1 MRHYKGHVV
10 VKGVQVRKKKEEE
23 EEEPENP
30 SLIVQ
35 NTEKTNSLTL
45 RYNSGSVRASIDPI
59 NKLITQHR

>member
-1 MRHYKGHVV
+1 MLLSRVFKFG
-10 VKGVQVRKKKEEE
+10 KKKKKKE

-35 NTEKTNSLTL
+35 NTEKTTSLTL
-45 RYNSGSVRASIDPI
+45 RCNSGSVRASIDPT